1 MRTSGL
7 VLAGGLSLLAAV
19 GSGSA
24 QDPVK
29 AAPATHKV
37 ILENEHVRVLDIRVP
52 AGGRALTH
60 THPTGYVEVAMTDC
74 HLRFTYPGGRTSEAT
89 RHAGEVVWSDPVT
102 HSAEN
107 LGPGE
112 CHVLN
117 IEPKET
123 PAARK

>member
-7 VLAGGLSLLAAV
+7 LAVGGLLLLAAA
-19 GSGSA
+19 GAGLA

-29 AAPATHKV
+29 AASATHKV
-37 ILENEHVRVLDIRVP
+37 LLENERVRVLDIHVP

-60 THPTGYVEVAMTDC
+60 THPTGYVAVAMTDC
-74 HLRFTYPGGRTSEAT
+74 HMRFSYPGGKVSEST
-89 RHAGEVVWSDPVT
+89 LHAGEVVWSDPVT

-117 IEPKET
+117 IEPKDAQ
-123 PAARK
+123 AAKK

>member
-7 VLAGGLSLLAAV
+7 FGAAGVLLLAAA
-19 GSGSA
+19 GAGLA
-24 QDPVK
+24 QEAVK
-29 AAPATHKV
+29 TATATHKV
-37 ILENEHVRVLDIRVP
+37 LLENEHVRVLDIHVP

-60 THPTGYVEVAMTDC
+60 THPSGYLAVAMSDC
-74 HLRFTYPGGRTSEAT
+74 HMRFSYPGGRVAEETL
-89 RHAGEVVWSDPVT
+89 HAGEVVWSDPVT

-117 IEPKET
+117 VEPKDAQ
-123 PAARK
+123 AARK